1 MLNTNKPRYDLFKN
15 MKHRLLYTWAFLF
28 ATMQTFAQTYTY
40 DSNNRIKTVVYDNG
54 TTITYSYDALGNR
67 MSKKVTGSV
76 AEKYTISVTV
86 TPTGSGTVTGGGT
99 YAKGTT
105 IELNALPNGGY
116 EFSKWSDGNTDNPLT
131 IKVTG
136 NQSFT
141 AKFVESSSELV
152 GDIVPDGVINRQDL
166 DALIA
171 AYTSGTAATKV
182 TDLDGDTQL
191 TIADVTKLISMLPRP
206 GGNVGSL
213 TDGLVAYYPFNGNAN
228 DESGMGNHGS
238 VIGNVELTTDRHGNA
253 NGAYRFF
260 GEPLNYIS
268 VPDDETL
275 HISTFTLNAWVYT
288 DAEDYGSGY
297 LINKGRDINDG
308 SYRLCVNGVGA
319 ETLYGGINGANM
331 EGTPQ
336 VNTWHMVTGTVE
348 GKNAKYYLDGVLQDE
363 KTLSNAFVY
372 NNSDPLTLGI
382 HYYSGVPSSWAYPLK
397 GVLDDVRIYN
407 RVLTSSE
414 INALYADNT
423 EPVVTKN
430 EYKGHEYVDLGL
442 PSGTLWA
449 TCNVGASTPEE
460 VGCYYSWAETNGSCD
475 GKTLFSFTDYKYN
488 ESSMSENFTKYCNRV
503 SYGYN
508 GFTDTLSELEAEDDA
523 ATVNWNGSWRTPT
536 KTEALE
542 LMNKTYTEWTFT
554 TQNGVQGFIVTSLIE
569 GYTDRSIFLPAVGG
583 LYSNYYLYHE
593 NDLACYWTST
603 LYSDP
608 DMASVLELKVTG
620 KKGTNSY
627 SRDKGL
633 IVRPVVNKSAI
644 NK

>member
-1 MLNTNKPRYDLFKN
+1 MEK
-15 MKHRLLYTWAFLF
+15 RLPYSLALMFVVL
-28 ATMQTFAQTYTY
+28 QTFAQTYTY
-40 DSNNRIKTVVYDNG
+40 DKLNRLEKVVYENG
-54 TTITYSYDALGNR
+54 VTVTYGYDALGNR
-67 MSKKVTGSV
+67 ISKNVVGSI
-76 AEKYTISVTV
+76 ATKYTITVSVT
-86 TPTGSGTVTGGGT
+86 PSGSGSVTGGGT
-99 YAKGTT
+99 YSSGSS
-105 IELNALPNGGY
+105 IELKAIPNAGY
-116 EFSKWSDGNTDNPLT
+116 KFSKWSNGKTDNPLT

-141 AKFVESSSELV
+141 AEFVESSTELV
-152 GDIVPDGVINRQDL
+152 GDIVADGVINRQDL
-166 DALIA
+166 NALVD

-348 GKNAKYYLDGVLQDE
+348 GNNAKYYLDGVLQDE

-423 EPVVTKN
+423 EPVVTNN
-430 EYKGHEYVDLGL
+430 EYNGHEYVDLGL

-449 TCNVGASTPEE
+449 TCNVGANKPEE
-460 VGCYYSWAETNGSCD
+460 YGCYFAWAETSGSCD
-475 GKTLFSFTDYKYN
+475 GKTEFEYSNYKYN
-488 ESSMSENFTKYCNRV
+488 ESMLGDNFTKYCYDSNF
-503 SYGYN
+503 GYN
-508 GFTDTLSELEAEDDA
+508 GFTDCLGELEPMDDA
-523 ATVNWNGSWRTPT
+523 ASVNWEGAWRTPT
-536 KTEALE
+536 KTQILE
-542 LMNKTYTEWTFT
+542 LEKKDYTSWSWISV
-554 TQNGVQGFIVTSLIE
+554 NGVLGWQVTSIVE
-569 GYTDRSIFLPAVGG
+569 GYKDKSIFLPAAGMFDGKYMKEVGEYG
-583 LYSNYYLYHE
+583 E
-593 NDLACYWTST
+593 YWTRDLYTSYEQYARSLYFKST
-603 LYSDP
+603 SH
-608 DMASVLELKVTG
+608 
-620 KKGTNSY
+620 GTNQ
-627 SRDKGL
+627 RERNRGL
-633 IVRPVVNKSAI
+633 TVRPVVNKSAI